1 MELIPITDFDRRY
14 FPEVT
19 EDEKIDFIL
28 HSNEME
34 RIFMKRE
41 EVQSNLLFQGRAH
54 PAVSGQMRCIHL
66 VIQLAENPN
75 LFPKANL
82 ITMKNFDSQFP
93 WLKQLHK
100 NLLHDFWKKGEEL
113 INSIDYPSKDELGQY
128 RIHEKSLGHRQM
140 PPPEQIQPLLI
151 SLFQDYSSYVLS
163 IKDQL
168 DNPRLMEESDWK
180 NLERKIYTTSLG
192 IACIKPF
199 QDGSNRVS
207 RLTENLLRLNAG
219 LKFKIRDDKDQFL
232 RDVQEHQDRYYK
244 F

>member
-113 INSIDYPSKDELGQY
+113 NNY
-128 RIHEKSLGHRQM
+128 
-140 PPPEQIQPLLI
+140 
-151 SLFQDYSSYVLS
+151 
-163 IKDQL
+163 
-168 DNPRLMEESDWK
+168 N
-180 NLERKIYTTSLG
+180 
-192 IACIKPF
+192 
-199 QDGSNRVS
+199 
-207 RLTENLLRLNAG
+207 
-219 LKFKIRDDKDQFL
+219 
-232 RDVQEHQDRYYK
+232 
-244 F
+244 